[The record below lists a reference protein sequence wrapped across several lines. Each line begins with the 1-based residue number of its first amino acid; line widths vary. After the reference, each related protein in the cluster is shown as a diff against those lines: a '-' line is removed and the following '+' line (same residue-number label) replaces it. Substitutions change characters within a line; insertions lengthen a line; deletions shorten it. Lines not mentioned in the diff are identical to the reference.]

1 MSRIPHAKATRQP
14 GTRRTLI
21 KAAAVAA
28 VAPVLAGAPFVNV
41 LAQAPR
47 AKIRIGVVPLISSGP
62 LFIAQAR
69 GFWDR
74 MNIEAEYRYFTDGA
88 LAVPALVAGELD
100 FTVATCNA
108 GIFNTI
114 ARGAPFKFMLDR
126 GSERPGSGSMTIVV
140 NNKLHAAGLTTPE
153 RMSMLKGQRLGL
165 QAPGGIDQFL
175 LGRGVQ
181 NAALNPLTDVNWVT
195 GLAYP
200 DLVRALG
207 AGQVDA
213 ANIPVPLA
221 FLAEKNNTGKIAF
234 PGSDIQPGTQLA
246 CFAAPA
252 KLLGK
257 DRSLAVRFAMVHLH
271 AARIFNEAAAA
282 KDPSVIK
289 IISDATKVPEGLVSA
304 AAPRWTWFTE
314 NGMPNVDS
322 AMFQADFWRDT
333 MKLFSGKITRE
344 QVFELGAAQEAFN
357 RLKEKNPLTA

>member
-1 MSRIPHAKATRQP
+1 M
-14 GTRRTLI
+14 RTP
-21 KAAAVAA
+21 AAAISPRPANRSRRRALAA
-28 VAPVLAGAPFVNV
+28 AGAAAALGAPYVNV
-41 LAQAPR
+41 LAQQPR

-140 NNKLHAAGLTTPE
+140 SNKLHAAGLTTPE
-153 RMSMLKGQRLGL
+153 RMDLLKGQRLGL

-181 NAALNPLTDVNWVT
+181 KAGLNPLTDVNWVT

-221 FLAEKNNTGKIAF
+221 FLAEKNNTGRIAF
-234 PGSDIQPGTQLA
+234 PGSDIEPATQLA
-246 CFAAPA
+246 CFAAPS

-257 DRSLAVRFAMVHLH
+257 DRSLATRFCMVHLH
-271 AARIFNEAAAA
+271 AARLFNNAAQAR
-282 KDPSVIK
+282 DPEVVK
-289 IISDATKVPEGLVSA
+289 IISSFTKVPEPLIVA

-314 NGMPNVDS
+314 NGLPNIDS
-322 AMFQADFWRDT
+322 ALFQANFWQQT
-333 MKLFSGKITRE
+333 MKLVSGKVSRE
-344 QVFELGAAQEAFN
+344 QVFELGAAQEAYN
-357 RLKEKNPLTA
+357 RLREKNPLTA

>member
-1 MSRIPHAKATRQP
+1 MSRIPPAASVP
-14 GTRRTLI
+14 PSASRRTLI
-21 KAAAVAA
+21 RAAAAVA
-28 VAPVLAGAPFVNV
+28 VPTLAGAPFVNV

-153 RMSMLKGQRLGL
+153 RLSMLKGQRLGL

-181 NAALNPLTDVNWVT
+181 KAGLNPLTDVNWVT

-234 PGSDIQPGTQLA
+234 PGSDIEAGTQLA
-246 CFAAPA
+246 CFAAPS

-271 AARIFNEAAAA
+271 AARIFNEAAAS
-282 KDPSVIK
+282 KDPAVMK
-289 IISDATKVPEGLVSA
+289 TISEFTKVPEALIAA

-314 NGMPNVDS
+314 NGLPNVES
-322 AMFQADFWRDT
+322 AMFQAGFWRDT
-333 MKLFSGKITRE
+333 MKLFSGNVTRE

-357 RLKEKNPLTA
+357 RLREKNALTA

>member
-1 MSRIPHAKATRQP
+1 MRQQ
-14 GTRRTLI
+14 TRRNASPTRRAVI
-21 KAAAVAA
+21 KAAVATAA
-28 VAPVLAGAPFVNV
+28 VPVLAGAPFINL

-62 LFIAQAR
+62 LFIAQSR
-69 GFWDR
+69 NFWER

-114 ARGAPFKFMLDR
+114 SRGAPFKMMLDR

-140 NNKLHAAGLTTPE
+140 SNKLHAAGLTSPE

-181 NAALNPLTDVNWVT
+181 KAGLNPLTDVNWVT

-207 AGQVDA
+207 VGQVDA

-221 FLAEKNNTGKIAF
+221 FLAEKNDTGKIAF
-234 PGSDIQPGTQLA
+234 PGSDIEPAAQLA
-246 CFAAPA
+246 CFASPS

-271 AARIFNEAAAA
+271 AARQFNIAAQAR
-282 KDPSVIK
+282 DPEVIK
-289 IISDATKVPEGLVSA
+289 IISTFTKVPEPLIAA
-304 AAPRWTWFTE
+304 AAPRWTWFTD
-314 NGMPNVDS
+314 NGMPNIES
-322 AMFQADFWRDT
+322 AMFQASFWSDT
-333 MKLFSGKITRE
+333 MKLFSGKVTRE
-344 QVFELGAAQEAFN
+344 QVFELGAAEEAVN

>member
-1 MSRIPHAKATRQP
+1 MTDLPRPVAR
-14 GTRRTLI
+14 RRTLI
-21 KAAAVAA
+21 KGGLAAG
-28 VAPVLAGAPFVNV
+28 VAPALAGAPFVNV
-41 LAQAPR
+41 LAQQPR

-69 GFWDR
+69 NLWER
-74 MNIEAEYRYFTDGA
+74 VNIEAEYRYFTDGA

-114 ARGAPFKFMLDR
+114 SRGAPFKMMLDR

-140 NNKLHAAGLTTPE
+140 SNKLHAAGLTTPD
-153 RMSMLKGQRLGL
+153 RMGMLKGQRLGL

-181 NAALNPLTDVNWVT
+181 KAGLNPVSDVNWVT

-221 FLAEKNNTGKIAF
+221 FLAEKNDTGRIVF
-234 PGSDIQPGTQLA
+234 PGSDIEPAAQLA
-246 CFAAPA
+246 CFAAPSR
-252 KLLGK
+252 LLGK

-271 AARIFNEAAAA
+271 AARIFNAAAQA
-282 KDPSVIK
+282 RDPEIVK
-289 IISDATKVPEGLVSA
+289 IISSFTKVPEPLILQ
-304 AAPRWTWFTE
+304 AAPRWTWFTD
-314 NGMPNVDS
+314 NGMPNIES
-322 AMFQADFWRDT
+322 AMFQASFWADT
-333 MKLFSGKITRE
+333 MKLFSGKVTRE
-344 QVFELGAAQEAFN
+344 QVFELGAAQEAFT
-357 RLKEKNPLTA
+357 RLREKNPFTA

>member
-1 MSRIPHAKATRQP
+1 MRKSAGISR
-14 GTRRTLI
+14 RRLI
-21 KAAAVAA
+21 KGALASAAV
-28 VAPVLAGAPFVNV
+28 PVLAGAPFINV

-69 GFWDR
+69 NFWER

-126 GSERPGSGSMTIVV
+126 GSERPGSGSMTIVD
-140 NNKLHAAGLTTPE
+140 NNTRHAAGLTSTD
-153 RMSMLKGQRLGL
+153 RLSMLKGQRLGL

-175 LGRGVQ
+175 LGRGAQ
-181 NAALNPLTDVNWVT
+181 KAGLNPLTDVNWVT

-234 PGSDIQPGTQLA
+234 PGSDIEPGTQLA

-271 AARIFNEAAAA
+271 AARIFNSAAQSR
-282 KDPSVIK
+282 DPDVMK
-289 IISDATKVPEGLVSA
+289 IISTFTKVPEPLIAA

-314 NGMPNVDS
+314 NGLPNVDS

-333 MKLFSGKITRE
+333 MKLVSGKVTRE